1 MEDTA
6 KMEYK
11 DEQGKVTE
19 LAYSIK
25 LQKQDLVIKKIG
37 LAVLVLIAIL
47 FVLLL
52 SGGTL
57 TRILHNVVC

>member
-11 DEQGKVTE
+11 DEQSKVTE